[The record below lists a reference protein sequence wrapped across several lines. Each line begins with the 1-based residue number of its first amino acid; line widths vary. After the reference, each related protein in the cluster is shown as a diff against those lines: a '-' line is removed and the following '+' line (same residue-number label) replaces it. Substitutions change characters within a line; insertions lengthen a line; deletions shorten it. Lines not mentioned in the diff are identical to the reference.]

1 MEKHDYSKFKSVS
14 IRSDLPITFV
24 GDNYRDIDDIYEFF
38 KHLGINTLEELFV
51 AYDNGLFNDRRK
63 KYNAEV
69 KGQTELLM
77 SYYMGT
83 PLIAEDILEEWVNIG
98 TIKDIES
105 WVFDDKRIVESLTRL
120 GITKEERRI
129 LHSFIYIK
137 RDFIIASRNRN
148 TQIIDII
155 ESFAA
160 DKEYQS
166 GIVSDAFGKMYSK
179 IIQNIKFK
187 TDFFKKYLKSKKDI
201 EMGLIKQPTY
211 VDRELVQKLEEQM
224 KYLLRARNNLDA
236 QIELLQSQLSNIR
249 KSREIR
255 K

>member
-83 PLIAEDILEEWVNIG
+83 PLIAEDVLEEWVNIG
-98 TIKDIES
+98 TVKNIES
-105 WVFDDKRIVESLTRL
+105 WLFDDKRIKKLLTRL
-120 GITKEERRI
+120 GITREERWI
-129 LHSFIYIK
+129 LHSFLITK
-137 RDFIIASRNRN
+137 KDFVIATRNHN

-155 ESFAA
+155 ESFAT
-160 DKEYQS
+160 DKEYQF
-166 GIVSDAFGKMYSK
+166 GIVSDTFGKMYSK

-187 TDFFKKYLKSKKDI
+187 ADFFKKYLESKKDI
-201 EMGLIKQPTY
+201 EMGLIIQPTY

-236 QIELLQSQLSNIR
+236 QIDLLQGQLTNIKNARGIR
-249 KSREIR
+249 K
-255 K
+255 